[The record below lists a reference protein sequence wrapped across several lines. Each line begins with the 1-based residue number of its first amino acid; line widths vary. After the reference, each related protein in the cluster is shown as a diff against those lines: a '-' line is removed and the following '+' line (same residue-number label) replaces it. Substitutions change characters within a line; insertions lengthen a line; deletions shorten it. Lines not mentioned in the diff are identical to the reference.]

1 MLVRSNERNT
11 VLKKLEELNSLLRDK
26 KKLKKYFGTD
36 GIRGIPNKNLT
47 KEIVS
52 NVTCSVEDIL
62 KPTSV
67 AVILDTRD
75 SSLEILN
82 WICEGFSENIEVINY
97 GILPSGSMPILLETF
112 GHNLGIIISASHN
125 PSEYN
130 GIKLI
135 NENGSKLQDEIEIEI
150 EANIENI
157 SLPSAHSSFKESEE
171 GFKVYFEFLNQ
182 ILDFDL
188 TKFDLLIDSANGS
201 AYKIIDEL
209 LKDNDSKFKMIAN
222 EPNGENINLASGATN
237 TENLI
242 KNLKKGEIGA
252 AFDGDA
258 DRLIMVDENGITCNG
273 DVLILLIA
281 KYLSSTNQL
290 NNDVVVSTVMSNFG
304 FKTAME
310 KNNFKNIETA
320 VGDKYVAEAML
331 ESNASIGG
339 EQSGHIIISDK
350 LPVGDGLLTLIYSL
364 KALSF
369 FKTTLSQF
377 REDNIKEYPQ
387 KLINIELN
395 SMPDIKQLE
404 ELDNIARILSEEENL
419 DGRYLIRNSGTEP
432 LLRVL
437 VEASEEESVKKFSE
451 NLVNKIKN
459 FLQTQ
464 ISFL

>member
-1 MLVRSNERNT
+1 M
-11 VLKKLEELNSLLRDK
+11 
-26 KKLKKYFGTD
+26 KKYFGTD

-67 AVILDTRD
+67 AVILDTRH
-75 SSLEILN
+75 SSLEILD

-97 GILPSGSMPILLETF
+97 GILPSGSMPVLLETF

-157 SLPSAHSSFKESEE
+157 SLPSAHTTYKESEE

-188 TKFDLLIDSANGS
+188 TNFDLLIDSANGS

-222 EPNGENINLASGATN
+222 EPNGENINLDSGATH

-404 ELDNIARILSEEENL
+404 ELDNIGRKLSEEENL

-437 VEASEEESVKKFSE
+437 VEASEEESVEKFSE

-459 FLQTQ
+459 FLQT
-464 ISFL
+464 

>member
-1 MLVRSNERNT
+1 M
-11 VLKKLEELNSLLRDK
+11 
-26 KKLKKYFGTD
+26 KKYFGTD

-52 NVTCSVEDIL
+52 NVACSVENIL
-62 KPTSV
+62 QPTSV

-75 SSLEILN
+75 SSLEILD

-97 GILPSGSMPILLETF
+97 GILPSGSMPVLLDQF

-135 NENGSKLQDEIEIEI
+135 DENGSKLQDEIEIEI
-150 EANIENI
+150 EANFTNI
-157 SLPSAHSSFKESEE
+157 SLPTAHTSYKDSEE
-171 GFKVYFEFLNQ
+171 GFKIYFEFLNQ

-188 TKFDLLIDSANGS
+188 TNFDLLIDSANGS
-201 AYKIIDEL
+201 AYKIIEEL
-209 LKDNDSKFKMIAN
+209 LNDNNSKFKMIAN
-222 EPNGENINLASGATN
+222 TPNGENINLNSGATH

-242 KNLKKGEIGA
+242 KNLKKEEIGV

-258 DRLIMVDENGITCNG
+258 DRLIMVDEKGITCNG

-290 NNDVVVSTVMSNFG
+290 NNDIVVSTVMSNFG
-304 FKTAME
+304 FKIAME

-331 ESNASIGG
+331 ENKASIGG

-350 LPVGDGLLTLIYSL
+350 LPVGDGLLTLIYAL

-387 KLINIELN
+387 KLTNIELN
-395 SMPDIKQLE
+395 NMPDINQLK
-404 ELDNIARILSEEENL
+404 ELDKIAKILSEEENL

-437 VEASEEESVKKFSE
+437 VEASEKEFVDRFSE
-451 NLVNKIKN
+451 DLVNKIKN
-459 FLQTQ
+459 FLQT
-464 ISFL
+464 

>member
-1 MLVRSNERNT
+1 M
-11 VLKKLEELNSLLRDK
+11 
-26 KKLKKYFGTD
+26 KKYFGTD

-47 KEIVS
+47 KKIVA
-52 NVTCSVEDIL
+52 NVACSVEDIL
-62 KPTSV
+62 QPTSV

-75 SSLEILN
+75 SSLEILD

-97 GILPSGSMPILLETF
+97 GILPSGSMPVLLENF

-135 NENGSKLQDEIEIEI
+135 DENGSKLQDEIEIKI

-157 SLPSAHSSFKESEE
+157 LLPSAHTSYKESEE

-188 TKFDLLIDSANGS
+188 TSFDLLIDSANGS

-209 LKDNDSKFKMIAN
+209 LKDSDAKYKMIAN
-222 EPNGENINLASGATN
+222 APNGENINLASGATH

-273 DVLILLIA
+273 DILILLIA

-304 FKTAME
+304 FKNAME

-387 KLINIELN
+387 QLINIELKN
-395 SMPDIKQLE
+395 MPDVNQLE
-404 ELDNIARILSEEENL
+404 ELDNIAKTLSEEENL

-459 FLQTQ
+459 FLQT
-464 ISFL
+464 

>member
-1 MLVRSNERNT
+1 M
-11 VLKKLEELNSLLRDK
+11 
-26 KKLKKYFGTD
+26 KKYFGTD

-52 NVTCSVEDIL
+52 NVACSVEDIL

-75 SSLEILN
+75 SSLEILD

-97 GILPSGSMPILLETF
+97 GILPSGSMPVLLDQF

-135 NENGSKLQDEIEIEI
+135 DENGSKLQDEIEIEI
-150 EANIENI
+150 EANFTNI
-157 SLPSAHSSFKESEE
+157 SLPTAHTSYKDSEE
-171 GFKVYFEFLNQ
+171 GFKIYFEFLNQ

-188 TKFDLLIDSANGS
+188 TNFDLLIDSANGS
-201 AYKIIDEL
+201 AYKIIEQL
-209 LKDNDSKFKMIAN
+209 LNDNNSKFKMIAN
-222 EPNGENINLASGATN
+222 TPNGENINLNSGATH

-242 KNLKKGEIGA
+242 KNLNKEEIGV

-258 DRLIMVDENGITCNG
+258 DRLIMVDEKGITCNG

-290 NNDVVVSTVMSNFG
+290 NNDIVVSTVMSNFG
-304 FKTAME
+304 FKIAME

-331 ESNASIGG
+331 ENKASIGG

-350 LPVGDGLLTLIYSL
+350 LPVGDGLLTLIYAL

-387 KLINIELN
+387 KLTNIELN
-395 SMPDIKQLE
+395 NMLDINQLK
-404 ELDNIARILSEEENL
+404 ELDKIAKILSEEENL

-437 VEASEEESVKKFSE
+437 VEASEEEFVDRFSE
-451 NLVNKIKN
+451 DLVNKIKN
-459 FLQTQ
+459 FLQT
-464 ISFL
+464 

>member
-1 MLVRSNERNT
+1 MESEV
-11 VLKKLEELNSLLRDK
+11 
-26 KKLKKYFGTD
+26 FQ
-36 GIRGIPNKNLT
+36 IKNLT
-47 KEIVS
+47 KKIVA
-52 NVTCSVEDIL
+52 NVACSVEDIL
-62 KPTSV
+62 QPTSV

-75 SSLEILN
+75 SSLEILD

-97 GILPSGSMPILLETF
+97 GILPSGSMPVLLENF

-135 NENGSKLQDEIEIEI
+135 DENGSKLQDEIEIKI

-157 SLPSAHSSFKESEE
+157 LLPSAHTSYKESEE

-188 TKFDLLIDSANGS
+188 TSFDLLIDSANGS

-209 LKDNDSKFKMIAN
+209 LKDSDAKYKMIAN
-222 EPNGENINLASGATN
+222 APNGENINLASGATH

-273 DVLILLIA
+273 DILILLIA

-304 FKTAME
+304 FKNAME

-387 KLINIELN
+387 QLINIELKN
-395 SMPDIKQLE
+395 MPDVNQLE
-404 ELDNIARILSEEENL
+404 ELDNIAKTLSEEENL

-437 VEASEEESVKKFSE
+437 VEASEEESVEKFSE

-459 FLQTQ
+459 FLQT
-464 ISFL
+464 

>member
-1 MLVRSNERNT
+1 M
-11 VLKKLEELNSLLRDK
+11 
-26 KKLKKYFGTD
+26 KKYFGTD

-97 GILPSGSMPILLETF
+97 GILPSGSMPVLLETF

-135 NENGSKLQDEIEIEI
+135 DENGSKLQDEIEIEI

-157 SLPSAHSSFKESEE
+157 SLPSAHTSFKESEE
-171 GFKVYFEFLNQ
+171 GYKVYFEFLNQ

-188 TKFDLLIDSANGS
+188 TNFDLLIDSANGS
-201 AYKIIDEL
+201 AFKIIDEL

-222 EPNGENINLASGATN
+222 EPNGENINLASGATH

-395 SMPDIKQLE
+395 NMPDIKQLE

-459 FLQTQ
+459 FLQN
-464 ISFL
+464 

>member
-1 MLVRSNERNT
+1 M
-11 VLKKLEELNSLLRDK
+11 
-26 KKLKKYFGTD
+26 KKYFGTD
-36 GIRGIPNKNLT
+36 GIRGIPNENLT

-52 NVTCSVEDIL
+52 NVACSVEEIL

-67 AVILDTRD
+67 AVILDTRN
-75 SSLEILN
+75 SSVEILD

-97 GILPSGSMPILLETF
+97 GVLPSGSMPVLLNHF
-112 GHNLGIIISASHN
+112 GHNLGIVISASHN

-135 NENGSKLQDEIEIEI
+135 NENGSKLQDEIELAIES
-150 EANIENI
+150 NIENI
-157 SLPSAHSSFKESEE
+157 SLPNTHTSFKESQE

-182 ILDFDL
+182 LFDFDL
-188 TKFDLLIDSANGS
+188 TSFDLVVDSANGS
-201 AYKIIDEL
+201 AYKIIEKL
-209 LKDNDSKFKMIAN
+209 LDVNDLEFNIIAN
-222 EPNGENINLASGATN
+222 NPDGKNINLDSGATN
-237 TENLI
+237 IDNLI
-242 KNLKKGEIGA
+242 NKLKNGQLGA

-258 DRLIMVDENGITCNG
+258 DRLIMVDESGTTCNG

-290 NNDVVVSTVMSNFG
+290 KNEVVVSTVMSNFG
-304 FKTAME
+304 FKNSIE

-320 VGDKYVAEAML
+320 VGDKYVAEAMV
-331 ESNASIGG
+331 EHNASIGG

-369 FKTTLSQF
+369 FKTTLLEF

-387 KLINIELN
+387 KLVNLELN
-395 SMPDIKQLE
+395 DMPNIQQIKELE
-404 ELDNIARILSEEENL
+404 TIAKMLAEEKEL

-432 LLRVL
+432 MLRVL
-437 VEASEEESVKKFSE
+437 VEARDEDSVAEFSN
-451 NLVNKIKN
+451 NLINKIKN
-459 FLQTQ
+459 FLQT
-464 ISFL
+464 

>member
-1 MLVRSNERNT
+1 M
-11 VLKKLEELNSLLRDK
+11 
-26 KKLKKYFGTD
+26 KKYFGTD

-75 SSLEILN
+75 SSLEILD

-97 GILPSGSMPILLETF
+97 GILPSGSMPVLLETF

-135 NENGSKLQDEIEIEI
+135 DENGSKLQDEIEIEI

-157 SLPSAHSSFKESEE
+157 SLPSAHTSYKQSEE

-188 TKFDLLIDSANGS
+188 TNFELLIDSANGS

-209 LKDNDSKFKMIAN
+209 LKDHDSKFKMIAN
-222 EPNGENINLASGATN
+222 EPNGENINLASGATH

-437 VEASEEESVKKFSE
+437 VEASEEESVEKFSE

-459 FLQTQ
+459 FLQT
-464 ISFL
+464 

>member
-1 MLVRSNERNT
+1 M
-11 VLKKLEELNSLLRDK
+11 
-26 KKLKKYFGTD
+26 KKYFGTD

-52 NVTCSVEDIL
+52 NVACSVEDIL

-75 SSLEILN
+75 SSLEILD

-97 GILPSGSMPILLETF
+97 GILPSGSMPVLLETF

-135 NENGSKLQDEIEIEI
+135 DENGSKLQDEIEIEI

-157 SLPSAHSSFKESEE
+157 SLPSAHTSYKESEE

-188 TKFDLLIDSANGS
+188 TNFDLLIDSANGS

-222 EPNGENINLASGATN
+222 EPNGENINLASGATH

-419 DGRYLIRNSGTEP
+419 DGRFLIRNSGTEP

-437 VEASEEESVKKFSE
+437 VEASEEESVEKFSE

-459 FLQTQ
+459 FLQT
-464 ISFL
+464 

>member
-1 MLVRSNERNT
+1 M
-11 VLKKLEELNSLLRDK
+11 
-26 KKLKKYFGTD
+26 KKYFGTD

-75 SSLEILN
+75 SSLEILD

-97 GILPSGSMPILLETF
+97 GILPSGSMPVLLETF

-135 NENGSKLQDEIEIEI
+135 DENGSKLQDEIEIEI

-157 SLPSAHSSFKESEE
+157 SLPSAHTSYKESEE

-188 TKFDLLIDSANGS
+188 TNFDLLIDSANGS

-222 EPNGENINLASGATN
+222 EPNGENINLASGATH

-273 DVLILLIA
+273 DVLILLIS

-350 LPVGDGLLTLIYSL
+350 LPVGDGLVTLIYSL

-437 VEASEEESVKKFSE
+437 VEASEEESVEKFSE

-459 FLQTQ
+459 FLQT
-464 ISFL
+464 

>member
-1 MLVRSNERNT
+1 M
-11 VLKKLEELNSLLRDK
+11 
-26 KKLKKYFGTD
+26 KKYFGTD

-75 SSLEILN
+75 SSLEILD

-97 GILPSGSMPILLETF
+97 GILPSGSMPVLLETF

-135 NENGSKLQDEIEIEI
+135 DENGSKLQDEIEIEI

-157 SLPSAHSSFKESEE
+157 SLPSAHTSYKESEE

-188 TKFDLLIDSANGS
+188 TNFDLLIDSANGS

-222 EPNGENINLASGATN
+222 EPNGENINLASGATH

-395 SMPDIKQLE
+395 NMPDIKQLE

-459 FLQTQ
+459 FLQT
-464 ISFL
+464 

>member
-1 MLVRSNERNT
+1 M
-11 VLKKLEELNSLLRDK
+11 
-26 KKLKKYFGTD
+26 KKYFGTD

-52 NVTCSVEDIL
+52 NVACSVEDIL

-75 SSLEILN
+75 SSLEILD

-97 GILPSGSMPILLETF
+97 GILPSGSMPVLLETF

-135 NENGSKLQDEIEIEI
+135 DENGSKLQDEIEIEI

-157 SLPSAHSSFKESEE
+157 SLPSAHTSYKESEE

-188 TKFDLLIDSANGS
+188 TNFDLLIDSANGS

-222 EPNGENINLASGATN
+222 EPNGENINLASGATH

-258 DRLIMVDENGITCNG
+258 DRLIMVDENGLTCNG

-404 ELDNIARILSEEENL
+404 ELDNIGRKLSEEENL

-437 VEASEEESVKKFSE
+437 VEASEEESVEKFSE

-459 FLQTQ
+459 FLQT
-464 ISFL
+464 

>member
-1 MLVRSNERNT
+1 M
-11 VLKKLEELNSLLRDK
+11 
-26 KKLKKYFGTD
+26 KKYFGTD

-47 KEIVS
+47 KKIVA
-52 NVTCSVEDIL
+52 NVACSVEDIL
-62 KPTSV
+62 QPTSV

-75 SSLEILN
+75 SSLEILD

-97 GILPSGSMPILLETF
+97 GILPSGSMPVLLENF

-135 NENGSKLQDEIEIEI
+135 DENGSKLQDEIEIKI

-157 SLPSAHSSFKESEE
+157 LLPSAHTSYKESEE

-188 TKFDLLIDSANGS
+188 TSFDLLIDSANGS

-209 LKDNDSKFKMIAN
+209 LKDSDAKYKMIAN
-222 EPNGENINLASGATN
+222 APNGENINLASGATH

-273 DVLILLIA
+273 DILILLIA

-304 FKTAME
+304 FKNAME

-369 FKTTLSQF
+369 FKTTLAQF

-387 KLINIELN
+387 QLINIELKN
-395 SMPDIKQLE
+395 MPDVNQLE
-404 ELDNIARILSEEENL
+404 ELDNIAKTLSEEENL

-459 FLQTQ
+459 FLQT
-464 ISFL
+464 

>member
-1 MLVRSNERNT
+1 M
-11 VLKKLEELNSLLRDK
+11 
-26 KKLKKYFGTD
+26 KKYFGTD

-47 KEIVS
+47 KEIVA
-52 NVTCSVEDIL
+52 NVACSVEDIL
-62 KPTSV
+62 QPTSV

-75 SSLEILN
+75 SSLEILD

-97 GILPSGSMPILLETF
+97 GILPSGSMPVLLKNF

-135 NENGSKLQDEIEIEI
+135 DENGSKLQDEIEIKI

-157 SLPSAHSSFKESEE
+157 LLPSAHTSYKESEE
-171 GFKVYFEFLNQ
+171 GYKVYFEFLNQ
-182 ILDFDL
+182 ILDFEL
-188 TKFDLLIDSANGS
+188 TSFNLLIDSANGS

-209 LKDNDSKFKMIAN
+209 LKDSDAKYKMIAN
-222 EPNGENINLASGATN
+222 EPNGENINLTSGATH

-258 DRLIMVDENGITCNG
+258 DRLIMVDENGIICNG
-273 DVLILLIA
+273 DILILLIA

-304 FKTAME
+304 FKNAME

-387 KLINIELN
+387 QLINIELKN
-395 SMPDIKQLE
+395 MPDVNQLE
-404 ELDNIARILSEEENL
+404 ELDNIAKTLSEEENL

-437 VEASEEESVKKFSE
+437 VEASEEESVEKFSE

-459 FLQTQ
+459 FLQT
-464 ISFL
+464 

>member
-1 MLVRSNERNT
+1 M
-11 VLKKLEELNSLLRDK
+11 
-26 KKLKKYFGTD
+26 KKYFGTD

-75 SSLEILN
+75 SSLEILD

-97 GILPSGSMPILLETF
+97 GILPSGSMPVLLETF

-135 NENGSKLQDEIEIEI
+135 DENGSKLQDEIEIEI

-157 SLPSAHSSFKESEE
+157 SLPSAHTSYKESEE

-182 ILDFDL
+182 IFDFDL
-188 TKFDLLIDSANGS
+188 TNFDLLIDSANGS

-222 EPNGENINLASGATN
+222 EPNGENINLASGATH

-437 VEASEEESVKKFSE
+437 VEASEEESVEKFSE

-459 FLQTQ
+459 FLQT
-464 ISFL
+464 

>member
-1 MLVRSNERNT
+1 M
-11 VLKKLEELNSLLRDK
+11 
-26 KKLKKYFGTD
+26 KKYFGTD

-52 NVTCSVEDIL
+52 DVACSVEDIL

-75 SSLEILN
+75 SSLEILD

-97 GILPSGSMPILLETF
+97 GVLPSGSMPVLLETF

-135 NENGSKLQDEIEIEI
+135 DENGSKLQDEIEIEI

-157 SLPSAHSSFKESEE
+157 SLPSAHTSYKESEE

-188 TKFDLLIDSANGS
+188 TNFDLLIDSANGS

-222 EPNGENINLASGATN
+222 EPNGENINLASGATH

-395 SMPDIKQLE
+395 NMPNIKQLE

-437 VEASEEESVKKFSE
+437 VEASEEESVEKFSE

-459 FLQTQ
+459 FLQT
-464 ISFL
+464 

>member
-1 MLVRSNERNT
+1 M
-11 VLKKLEELNSLLRDK
+11 
-26 KKLKKYFGTD
+26 KKYFGTD

-75 SSLEILN
+75 SSLEILD

-97 GILPSGSMPILLETF
+97 GILPSGSMPVLLETF

-135 NENGSKLQDEIEIEI
+135 DENGSKLQDEIEIEI

-157 SLPSAHSSFKESEE
+157 SLPSAHTSYKESEE

-188 TKFDLLIDSANGS
+188 TNFDLLIDSANGS
-201 AYKIIDEL
+201 AFKIIDEL

-222 EPNGENINLASGATN
+222 EPNGENINLASGATH

-437 VEASEEESVKKFSE
+437 VEASEEESVEKFSE

-459 FLQTQ
+459 FLQT
-464 ISFL
+464 

>member
-1 MLVRSNERNT
+1 M
-11 VLKKLEELNSLLRDK
+11 
-26 KKLKKYFGTD
+26 KKYFGTD

-75 SSLEILN
+75 SSLEILD

-97 GILPSGSMPILLETF
+97 GILPSGSMPVLLETF

-135 NENGSKLQDEIEIEI
+135 DENGSKLQDEIEIEI

-157 SLPSAHSSFKESEE
+157 SLPSAHTSYKESEE

-188 TKFDLLIDSANGS
+188 TNFELLIDSANGS

-209 LKDNDSKFKMIAN
+209 LKDHDSKFKMIAN
-222 EPNGENINLASGATN
+222 EPNGENINLASGATH

-404 ELDNIARILSEEENL
+404 ELDNIARVLSEKENL

-437 VEASEEESVKKFSE
+437 VEASEEESVEKFSE

-459 FLQTQ
+459 FLQT
-464 ISFL
+464 

>member
-1 MLVRSNERNT
+1 M
-11 VLKKLEELNSLLRDK
+11 
-26 KKLKKYFGTD
+26 KKYFGTD

-75 SSLEILN
+75 SSLEILD

-97 GILPSGSMPILLETF
+97 GILPSGSMPVLLETF

-135 NENGSKLQDEIEIEI
+135 DENGSKLQDEIEIEI

-157 SLPSAHSSFKESEE
+157 SLPSAHTSYKESEE

-188 TKFDLLIDSANGS
+188 TNFDLLIDSANGS

-209 LKDNDSKFKMIAN
+209 LKDHDSKFKMIAN
-222 EPNGENINLASGATN
+222 EPNGENINLASGATH

-437 VEASEEESVKKFSE
+437 VEASEEESVEKFSQ

-459 FLQTQ
+459 FLQT
-464 ISFL
+464 

>member
-1 MLVRSNERNT
+1 M
-11 VLKKLEELNSLLRDK
+11 
-26 KKLKKYFGTD
+26 KKYFGTD

-67 AVILDTRD
+67 AVILDTRH
-75 SSLEILN
+75 SSLEILD

-97 GILPSGSMPILLETF
+97 GILPSGSMPVLLETF

-135 NENGSKLQDEIEIEI
+135 DENGSKLQDEIEIGI

-157 SLPSAHSSFKESEE
+157 SLPSAHTSYKESEE

-188 TKFDLLIDSANGS
+188 TNFDLLIDSANGS

-222 EPNGENINLASGATN
+222 EPNGENINLASGATH

-320 VGDKYVAEAML
+320 VGDKYVAEAMI

-339 EQSGHIIISDK
+339 EQSGHIIISEK

-377 REDNIKEYPQ
+377 RKDNIKEYPQ
-387 KLINIELN
+387 RLINIELN
-395 SMPDIKQLE
+395 NMPDINQLE
-404 ELDNIARILSEEENL
+404 ELDNIANTLSEEENL

-437 VEASEEESVKKFSE
+437 VEASEEESVKNFSE

-459 FLQTQ
+459 FLQ
-464 ISFL
+464 I

>member
-1 MLVRSNERNT
+1 M
-11 VLKKLEELNSLLRDK
+11 
-26 KKLKKYFGTD
+26 KKYFGTD

-75 SSLEILN
+75 SSLEILD

-97 GILPSGSMPILLETF
+97 GILPSGSMPVLLDNF

-135 NENGSKLQDEIEIEI
+135 DENGSKLQDEIEIEI

-157 SLPSAHSSFKESEE
+157 SLPSAHTSYKESEE

-188 TKFDLLIDSANGS
+188 TNFDLLIDSANGS

-222 EPNGENINLASGATN
+222 EPNGENINLASGATH

-437 VEASEEESVKKFSE
+437 VEASEEESVEKFSE

-459 FLQTQ
+459 FLQT
-464 ISFL
+464 

>member
-1 MLVRSNERNT
+1 M
-11 VLKKLEELNSLLRDK
+11 
-26 KKLKKYFGTD
+26 KKYFGTD

-52 NVTCSVEDIL
+52 NVACSVEDIL

-67 AVILDTRD
+67 AVILDTRN
-75 SSLEILN
+75 SSLEILD
-82 WICEGFSENIEVINY
+82 WICEGFSENIELINY
-97 GILPSGSMPILLETF
+97 GILPSGSMPLLLDHF

-135 NENGSKLQDEIEIEI
+135 DENGSKLQDEIEIDI

-157 SLPSAHSSFKESEE
+157 SLPSAHTSYKDSDE

-182 ILDFDL
+182 VLDFDL
-188 TKFDLLIDSANGS
+188 TNFNLLIDSANGS
-201 AYKIIDEL
+201 AYKIIEEL
-209 LKDNDSKFKMIAN
+209 LKDNDSTFKMIAN
-222 EPNGENINLASGATN
+222 EPNGENINLASGATH

-242 KNLKKGEIGA
+242 KKLKRGEIGA

-258 DRLIMVDENGITCNG
+258 DRLIMVDEEGITCNG
-273 DVLILLIA
+273 DILILLIA
-281 KYLSSTNQL
+281 KYLSATNQL

-310 KNNFKNIETA
+310 KNNFKNIETS

-339 EQSGHIIISDK
+339 EQSGHIIISQK

-377 REDNIKEYPQ
+377 RKDNIKEYPQ
-387 KLINIELN
+387 RLINIELN
-395 SMPDIKQLE
+395 NMLDINQLK
-404 ELDNIARILSEEENL
+404 ELDKIANILSEEENL

-437 VEASEEESVKKFSE
+437 VEASKEDSVKNFSE

-459 FLQTQ
+459 FLQ
-464 ISFL
+464 I

>member
-1 MLVRSNERNT
+1 M
-11 VLKKLEELNSLLRDK
+11 
-26 KKLKKYFGTD
+26 KKYFGTD

-52 NVTCSVEDIL
+52 NVACSVEDIL

-75 SSLEILN
+75 SSLEILD

-97 GILPSGSMPILLETF
+97 GILPSGSMPVLLETF

-135 NENGSKLQDEIEIEI
+135 DENGSKLQDEIEIEI

-157 SLPSAHSSFKESEE
+157 SLPSAHTSYKESEE

-188 TKFDLLIDSANGS
+188 TNFDLLIDSANGS

-209 LKDNDSKFKMIAN
+209 LKDNESKFKMIAN
-222 EPNGENINLASGATN
+222 EPNGENINLASGATH

-395 SMPDIKQLE
+395 SMPDLKQLE

-437 VEASEEESVKKFSE
+437 VEASEDESVEKFSE

-459 FLQTQ
+459 FLQT
-464 ISFL
+464 

>member
-1 MLVRSNERNT
+1 M
-11 VLKKLEELNSLLRDK
+11 
-26 KKLKKYFGTD
+26 KKYFGTD

-75 SSLEILN
+75 SSLEILD

-97 GILPSGSMPILLETF
+97 GILPSGSMPVLLETF

-135 NENGSKLQDEIEIEI
+135 DENGSKLQDEIEIEI
-150 EANIENI
+150 ETNIENI
-157 SLPSAHSSFKESEE
+157 SLPSAHTSYKESEE

-188 TKFDLLIDSANGS
+188 TNFDLLIDSANGS

-222 EPNGENINLASGATN
+222 EPNGENINLASGATH

-290 NNDVVVSTVMSNFG
+290 NNDIVVSTVMSNFG

-387 KLINIELN
+387 KLINIELS
-395 SMPDIKQLE
+395 SMPNIKQLE
-404 ELDNIARILSEEENL
+404 ELDNIAKILSEEENL

-437 VEASEEESVKKFSE
+437 VEASQEESVKKFSE

-459 FLQTQ
+459 FLQT
-464 ISFL
+464 

>member
-1 MLVRSNERNT
+1 M
-11 VLKKLEELNSLLRDK
+11 
-26 KKLKKYFGTD
+26 KKYFGTD

-52 NVTCSVEDIL
+52 NVACSVENIL
-62 KPTSV
+62 QPTSV

-75 SSLEILN
+75 SSLEILD

-97 GILPSGSMPILLETF
+97 GILPSGSMPVLLDQF

-135 NENGSKLQDEIEIEI
+135 DENGSKLQDEIEIEI
-150 EANIENI
+150 EANFTNI
-157 SLPSAHSSFKESEE
+157 SLPTAHTSYKDSEE
-171 GFKVYFEFLNQ
+171 GFKTYFEFLNQ

-188 TKFDLLIDSANGS
+188 TNFDLLIDSANGS
-201 AYKIIDEL
+201 AYKIIEQL
-209 LKDNDSKFKMIAN
+209 LNDNNSKFKMIAN
-222 EPNGENINLASGATN
+222 TPNGENINLNSGATH

-242 KNLKKGEIGA
+242 KNLKKEEIGV

-258 DRLIMVDENGITCNG
+258 DRLIMVDEKGITCNG

-290 NNDVVVSTVMSNFG
+290 NNDIVVSTVMSNFG
-304 FKTAME
+304 FKIAME

-331 ESNASIGG
+331 ENKASIGG

-350 LPVGDGLLTLIYSL
+350 LPVGDGLLTLIYAL

-387 KLINIELN
+387 KLTNIELN
-395 SMPDIKQLE
+395 NMPDINQLK
-404 ELDNIARILSEEENL
+404 ELDKIAKILSEEENL

-437 VEASEEESVKKFSE
+437 VEASEEEFVDKFSE
-451 NLVNKIKN
+451 DLVNKIKN
-459 FLQTQ
+459 FLQT
-464 ISFL
+464 